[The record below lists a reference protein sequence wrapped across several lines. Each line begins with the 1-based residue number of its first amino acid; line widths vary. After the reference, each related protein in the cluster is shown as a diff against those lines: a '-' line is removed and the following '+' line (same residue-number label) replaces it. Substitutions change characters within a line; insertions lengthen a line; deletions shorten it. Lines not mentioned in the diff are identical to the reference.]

1 MAIFKPHPS
10 GEVWRGLKF
19 KQMTNQNYTATTMA
33 GLEEILAREI
43 IEIGADDVQIGRRS
57 VYFSGDAKMLYKANY
72 CLRTALRILVPVDS
86 YKIHSADDLYQRGK
100 NFKWEDLFGIDQT
113 FAIQSIVFSD
123 LFNNSMYASLKLK
136 DAIVDRF
143 RYKFGDR
150 PSVDSKNPDILINLH
165 ISNEYCTISLDSSGE
180 SLHKR
185 GYRLD
190 QNEAPMSEVLAAGLI
205 RLSDWDRK
213 SSLTDPM
220 CGSGT
225 IAIEAAMLANGIYP
239 GTIRKNFAFKNW
251 RSFNADLFSRM
262 EKEVNS
268 DLPEPIRISASDISR
283 RNIDI
288 AFKNAEAAGVLKLID
303 FKISDFRTLES
314 TSGNPFLMF
323 NPPYGERLTPD
334 DTNFYSMIGE
344 RLKHHYTN
352 ATVWI
357 ISTAQCLKSIGLR
370 PSKKITILNGSLE
383 CSFRKYE
390 LYSGTKKVISQ

>member
-1 MAIFKPHPS
+1 MK
-10 GEVWRGLKF
+10 
-19 KQMTNQNYTATTMA
+19 NQKYTATTLA
-33 GLEEILAREI
+33 GLEEILAQEL
-43 IEIGADDVQIGRRS
+43 IEIGADEVQIGRRS
-57 VYFSGDAKMLYKANY
+57 VYFSGDLKLLYKANY
-72 CLRTALRILVPVDS
+72 CLRTALRILLPIDS

-100 NFKWEDLFGIDQT
+100 NFKWEDLFGCDQT
-113 FAIQSIVFSD
+113 FAIQSTVFTD
-123 LFNNSMYASLKLK
+123 LFNNSMFASLKLK

-150 PSVDSKNPDILINLH
+150 PSVDSKNPDIRINLH

-205 RLSDWDRK
+205 RLSQWDRQ
-213 SSLTDPM
+213 SDFIDPM

-225 IAIEAAMLANGIYP
+225 IAIEAVMLANGLYP
-239 GTIRKNFAFKNW
+239 GTVRKDFSFRNW
-251 RSFNADLFSRM
+251 RNFNPEMFTQM
-262 EKEVNS
+262 EAEVQPQGIS
-268 DLPEPIRISASDISR
+268 PVKISASDISR

-288 AFKNAEAAGVLKLID
+288 AYKNAEAAGVLPFID
-303 FKISDFRTLES
+303 FKIADFKVLES
-314 TSGNPFLMF
+314 SSEKPFLLF
-323 NPPYGERLTPD
+323 NPPYGERLSAD

-352 ATVWI
+352 AIVWI
-357 ISTAQCLKSIGLR
+357 ISTPQCLKSIGLR
-370 PSKKITILNGSLE
+370 PSRKISILNGSLE

-390 LYSGTKKVISQ
+390 LYQGSKKFVNETTITS

>member
-1 MAIFKPHPS
+1 
-10 GEVWRGLKF
+10 
-19 KQMTNQNYTATTMA
+19 MTNQQYTATTMA
-33 GLEEILAREI
+33 GLEEVLAQEL
-43 IEIGADDVQIGRRS
+43 IEIGADEVQIGRRS
-57 VYFSGDAKMLYKANY
+57 VYFSGDLKMLYKANY
-72 CLRTALRILVPVDS
+72 CLRTALRILVPIDA

-100 NFKWEDLFGIDQT
+100 NFKWEELFGVEQT

-123 LFNNSMYASLKLK
+123 LFNNSMFASLKLK

-150 PSVDSKNPDILINLH
+150 PSVNSKNPDILINLH

-205 RLSDWDRK
+205 RLSGWDRQ
-213 SSLTDPM
+213 SELIDPM

-239 GTIRKNFAFKNW
+239 GNVRKNFAFKNW
-251 RSFNADLFSRM
+251 RTYNPGIFKRM
-262 EKEVNS
+262 EEEVQPVS
-268 DLPEPIRISASDISR
+268 KLPVRILASDILR

-288 AFKNAEAAGVLKLID
+288 ASKNAEEAGVTSLID
-303 FKISDFRTLES
+303 FKVSDFKLLDPALEK
-314 TSGNPFLMF
+314 PFLLF
-323 NPPYGERLTPD
+323 NPPYGERLSSD

-390 LYSGTKKVISQ
+390 LYSGTKKIAIDRTEAE

>member
-1 MAIFKPHPS
+1 
-10 GEVWRGLKF
+10 
-19 KQMTNQNYTATTMA
+19 MTNQQYTATTMA
-33 GLEEILAREI
+33 GLEEVLAQEL
-43 IEIGADDVQIGRRS
+43 IEIGADEVQIGRRS
-57 VYFSGDAKMLYKANY
+57 VYFSGDLKMLYKANY
-72 CLRTALRILVPVDS
+72 CLRTALRILVPIDA

-100 NFKWEDLFGIDQT
+100 NFKWEELFGVEQT

-150 PSVDSKNPDILINLH
+150 PSVNSKNPDILINLH

-205 RLSDWDRK
+205 RLSGWDRQ
-213 SSLTDPM
+213 SELIDPM

-239 GTIRKNFAFKNW
+239 GNVRKNFAFKNW
-251 RSFNADLFSRM
+251 RTYNPGIFKRM
-262 EKEVNS
+262 EEEVQPVS
-268 DLPEPIRISASDISR
+268 KQPVKILASDILR

-288 AFKNAEAAGVLKLID
+288 ASKNADEAGVGSLID
-303 FKISDFRTLES
+303 FKVSDFKLLDPALEK
-314 TSGNPFLMF
+314 PFLLF
-323 NPPYGERLTPD
+323 NPPYGERLSSD

-390 LYSGTKKVISQ
+390 LYSGSKKIIADDNVSKE

>member
-1 MAIFKPHPS
+1 MKK
-10 GEVWRGLKF
+10 EK
-19 KQMTNQNYTATTMA
+19 YTATTLA
-33 GLEEILAREI
+33 GLEEVLAREL
-43 IEIGADDVQIGRRS
+43 IEIGADEVQIGRRC
-57 VYFSGDAKMLYKANY
+57 VYFSGDLKMLYKANY
-72 CLRTALRILVPVDS
+72 CLRSALRILLPIDA

-100 NFKWEDLFGIDQT
+100 NFKWEELFGIDQT
-113 FAIQSIVFSD
+113 FSIQSTVFTD
-123 LFNNSMYASLKLK
+123 LFNNSMFASLKLK

-150 PSVDSKNPDILINLH
+150 PSVNSKNPDIRINLH

-205 RLSDWDRK
+205 RLSEWDRK
-213 SSLTDPM
+213 SDFIDPM

-225 IAIEAAMLANGIYP
+225 IAIEAAMLANGLCP
-239 GTIRKNFAFKNW
+239 GTVRKDFSFRNW
-251 RSFNADLFSRM
+251 RNFNPELFQAM
-262 EKEVNS
+262 EQEVMPRDIS
-268 DLPEPIRISASDISR
+268 PVRISASDISR

-288 AFKNAEAAGVLKLID
+288 AYKNAEAAGVLSLID
-303 FKISDFRTLES
+303 FNIVDFKVLEP
-314 TSGNPFLMF
+314 TSEKPFLLF
-323 NPPYGERLTPD
+323 NPPYGERMTPE

-344 RLKHHYTN
+344 RLKHHYSN

-357 ISTAQCLKSIGLR
+357 ISIPECLKSIGLR
-370 PSKKITILNGSLE
+370 PSRKISILNGSLE

-390 LYSGTKKVISQ
+390 LYQGSKKVVAETDISK

>member
-1 MAIFKPHPS
+1 M
-10 GEVWRGLKF
+10 E
-19 KQMTNQNYTATTMA
+19 NQHYTATTMA
-33 GLEEILAREI
+33 GLEEVLAQEL
-43 IEIGADDVQIGRRS
+43 IEIGADEVQIGRRS
-57 VYFSGDAKMLYKANY
+57 VYFSGDLKMLYKANY
-72 CLRTALRILVPVDS
+72 CLRTALRILVPIDS

-100 NFKWEDLFGIDQT
+100 NFKWEELFGIEQT

-150 PSVDSKNPDILINLH
+150 PSVNSKNPDILINLH
-165 ISNEYCTISLDSSGE
+165 ISNEYCTISMDSSGE

-205 RLSDWDRK
+205 RLSEWDRQ
-213 SSLTDPM
+213 SELIDPM

-239 GTIRKNFAFKNW
+239 GTVRKNFAFKNW
-251 RSFNADLFSRM
+251 RTYNPGIFKRM
-262 EKEVNS
+262 EEEVQPTS
-268 DLPEPIRISASDISR
+268 KQPVKVLASDILR

-288 AFKNAEAAGVLKLID
+288 ASKNAEEAGVGSLID
-303 FKISDFRTLES
+303 FKVSDFKLLDPALEK
-314 TSGNPFLMF
+314 PFLLF
-323 NPPYGERLTPD
+323 NPPYGERLSSD

-390 LYSGTKKVISQ
+390 LYSGTKKIVVGHSESIE